1 MVNSVLSTDQRVPHI
16 SLVFREM
23 WETRISLGS
32 LWRSKNCKLG
42 AAVSHISRKTSEIW
56 GTLWSVLRTD
66 PKRLLNAVPRRP
78 GGTLRV
84 MVKGITMVRPAGS
97 PEAYTRLASFFSALG
112 FEGGRGWEEKLS
124 RGVSFLAPLGNLE
137 FADGIAPSAAEIM
150 VEVSGLDSVQAV
162 AHDWMVRT
170 WGEHEAARRLTAVT
184 ETGWKTRLFTAEPAP
199 GHSIAFWEWDDP
211 HKGKPLAVE
220 GDLNAHGMRFAVVV
234 ARWNAV

>member
-97 PEAYTRLASFFSALG
+97 PEAYARLASFFSALG
-112 FEGGRGWEEKLS
+112 FEGGRGWEEKQS

-137 FADGIAPSAAEIM
+137 FADGIAPLPAEIM
-150 VEVSGLDSVQAV
+150 VEIMVEVTGLEAVQTV
-162 AHDWMVRT
+162 ARDWMIRN
-170 WGEHEAARRLTAVT
+170 WGEQDLTSRLSAVS
-184 ETGWKTRLFTAEPAP
+184 ETHWKARLFTVEPAP
-199 GHSIAFWEWDDP
+199 
-211 HKGKPLAVE
+211 
-220 GDLNAHGMRFAVVV
+220 
-234 ARWNAV
+234 